1 MAIFDSEAKE
11 YDSWY
16 DSKLGAYVDQ
26 VETDLAF
33 SLFTPRPGMKI
44 LDIGCGTGN
53 FSIKLAKM
61 GCRVVGLDQS
71 KDMLAQAKKKN
82 PAIDFRLGDVYK
94 LDFAD
99 QTFDGVFSMAA
110 FEFIKEPQKAYA
122 EMKRVLKTKGSLL
135 IGTINRESQWG
146 DLYQSDFFRD
156 QTVFKHANFKAMAD
170 LKGWDPDNLTGS
182 GECLF
187 ISPTATEEDISSEQE
202 KRLSVSERGGFI
214 CAKWTKKG

>member
-33 SLFTPRPGMKI
+33 SLFTPSPGMKI

-53 FSIKLAKM
+53 FSIKLAQM
-61 GCRVVGLDQS
+61 GCQVIGLDQS
-71 KDMLAQAKKKN
+71 EEMLAQAKEKN

-99 QTFDGVFSMAA
+99 ETFDGVFSMAA
-110 FEFIKEPQKAYA
+110 FEFIKEAQKAFA
-122 EMKRVLKTKGSLL
+122 EMKRVLKTNGSLL

-146 DLYQSDFFRD
+146 DLYQTEFFREN
-156 QTVFKHANFKAMAD
+156 TVFKHASFKAMAD
-170 LKGWDPDNLTGS
+170 LKAWDPDSLSGS

-187 ISPTATEEDISSEQE
+187 ISPNAKDNDINIEEE
-202 KRLSVSERGGFI
+202 KRLSLSERGGFI
-214 CAKWTKKG
+214 CAKWKKSI